1 MSIMPTGQS
10 RRFAMRRCLVS
21 PDLPF
26 QVRRNDARLITQR
39 VRAFL
44 NLVLDFVED
53 ALRSRLDFLVLLLR
67 GGLELFTAFGALCYI
82 TGESPPRCRV
92 KRFIWAACFSSAGV
106 TLALPRE

>member
-1 MSIMPTGQS
+1 
-10 RRFAMRRCLVS
+10 MRRCLVS

-44 NLVLDFVED
+44 NLLLDFVED

-82 TGESPPRCRV
+82 TRESPPR
-92 KRFIWAACFSSAGV
+92 KRFILQEHAAAVGATQTQSSVGGTWQAK
-106 TLALPRE
+106 RR

>member
-1 MSIMPTGQS
+1 
-10 RRFAMRRCLVS
+10 MRRCLVS

-53 ALRSRLDFLVLLLR
+53 ALRSRLDFIVLLLR
-67 GGLELFTAFGALCYI
+67 GGLELFTAFSALSYI
-82 TGESPPRCRV
+82 TGESPPRAQV
-92 KRFIWAACFSSAGV
+92 SPFLWATCFSSAGV
-106 TLALPRE
+106 HEPRHPG